1 MGWNIYRLENRAVIV
16 RREDEEIE
24 GYFEFVREATES
36 EVEDEY
42 ARRKMS
48 KASKASDAKHRE
60 DSPAAGSERKR
71 STANHPGRQ
80 DMAWNIY
87 RLDTGA
93 VIVREEDE
101 EIKGGF
107 SFIREATESEVAD
120 ELGRRKTSLAQSR
133 PRILF
138 SLKKAMNR
146 LVMPI
151 LRRRFR

>member
-1 MGWNIYRLENRAVIV
+1 
-16 RREDEEIE
+16 
-24 GYFEFVREATES
+24 
-36 EVEDEY
+36 
-42 ARRKMS
+42 
-48 KASKASDAKHRE
+48 
-60 DSPAAGSERKR
+60 
-71 STANHPGRQ
+71 
-80 DMAWNIY
+80 MAWNIY

-101 EIKGGF
+101 EIEGGF

-133 PRILF
+133 PRLLF

-151 LRRRFR
+151 LRRRIR